1 MTKKTPTQ
9 IFQKIS
15 VIIFFPIFSH
25 FHMITMNSSHSIS
38 IFTLSHCDKLL
49 SKHLKDN
56 KPKKGA
62 MCKYAHK
69 KTFNVVEGMFKQ
81 AI

>member
-1 MTKKTPTQ
+1 
-9 IFQKIS
+9 
-15 VIIFFPIFSH
+15 
-25 FHMITMNSSHSIS
+25 MNSSHSIS